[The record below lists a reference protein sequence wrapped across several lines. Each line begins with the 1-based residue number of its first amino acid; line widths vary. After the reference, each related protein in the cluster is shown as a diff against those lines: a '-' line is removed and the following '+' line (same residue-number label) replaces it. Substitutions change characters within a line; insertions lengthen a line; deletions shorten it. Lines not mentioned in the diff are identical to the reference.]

1 MIKVIP
7 WILKKQCAIWPKSPL
22 TWSINILK
30 HYFLVF
36 RFVPEW
42 LFINPWFH
50 TGLFLVHA
58 LLLMAAAKYF
68 WHLLKEYAKLNA
80 MSQKPAVAIQLFLL
94 PLFLSNFIGIVAARS
109 LHYQVPVFFITYLTL
124 LGLGL
129 IKINDVSS
137 NSNNPRPSL
146 ILNN

>member
-1 MIKVIP
+1 M
-7 WILKKQCAIWPKSPL
+7 L
-22 TWSINILK
+22 
-30 HYFLVF
+30 FFVF

-58 LLLMAAAKYF
+58 LLLLAAAKYF

-80 MSQKPAVAIQLFLL
+80 ISQKPAVAIQLFLL

-109 LHYQVPVFFITYLTL
+109 LHYQVPVFFITYLIYMRFEKFWAEEFCCFRKEDRNR
-124 LGLGL
+124 GCP
-129 IKINDVSS
+129 INK
-137 NSNNPRPSL
+137 
-146 ILNN
+146 

>member
-1 MIKVIP
+1 MNNLSSYYGLTDSRMSASETDLPVLIL
-7 WILKKQCAIWPKSPL
+7 ILKY
-22 TWSINILK
+22 
-30 HYFLVF
+30 YFLVF

-58 LLLMAAAKYF
+58 LLLLAAAKYF

-80 MSQKPAVAIQLFLL
+80 ISQKPAVAIQLFLL

-109 LHYQVPVFFITYLTL
+109 LHYQVPVFL
-124 LGLGL
+124 LH
-129 IKINDVSS
+129 I
-137 NSNNPRPSL
+137 
-146 ILNN
+146 

>member
-1 MIKVIP
+1 M
-7 WILKKQCAIWPKSPL
+7 ILKY
-22 TWSINILK
+22 
-30 HYFLVF
+30 YFLVF

-58 LLLMAAAKYF
+58 LLLLAAAKYF

-80 MSQKPAVAIQLFLL
+80 ISQKPAVAIQLFLL

-109 LHYQVPVFFITYLTL
+109 LHYQVSHR
-124 LGLGL
+124 GLKLDGAIGQGEICNSL
-129 IKINDVSS
+129 KSEKFSKSFPSHIGKIKQNFRK
-137 NSNNPRPSL
+137 NNFL
-146 ILNN
+146 AIMKH

>member
-1 MIKVIP
+1 MILI
-7 WILKKQCAIWPKSPL
+7 
-22 TWSINILK
+22 

-58 LLLMAAAKYF
+58 LLLLAAAKYF

-109 LHYQVPVFFITYLTL
+109 LHYQVSTGCHLFLTHNMAMIQPSFTSSKWNMGEILQFFVKS
-124 LGLGL
+124 GLE
-129 IKINDVSS
+129 KIFLKFLPEEAIFS
-137 NSNNPRPSL
+137 NSF
-146 ILNN
+146 